1 MYTHYVSRLMMKQ
14 RNHLMDYE
22 INRRYPTIKTYV
34 LIFVS
39 FSKVLIPFILKTLG
53 ETTEMN
59 YDFLYYKKNYIWYN
73 LYGRLIGLV
82 ANFSGFSIIIKT
94 YVKSEV
100 SDVVYMA
107 STFFLTRLITLFWLL
122 KGNVAIR
129 LGNILR
135 CTYLRRYQN

>member
-1 MYTHYVSRLMMKQ
+1 MKQ

-59 YDFLYYKKNYIWYN
+59 YDFLYYKKNYI
-73 LYGRLIGLV
+73 
-82 ANFSGFSIIIKT
+82 
-94 YVKSEV
+94 
-100 SDVVYMA
+100 
-107 STFFLTRLITLFWLL
+107 
-122 KGNVAIR
+122 
-129 LGNILR
+129 
-135 CTYLRRYQN
+135 